1 MQVSVEN
8 GEGLE
13 RRVTVIMEP
22 ERIESEVENRLRDL
36 SRSARLPGFR
46 PGKVP
51 VALLRQR
58 FGERIHGEVIGE
70 MVQSTFGEALG
81 QVQLNPVG
89 QPSFDLKLD
98 PQAKHYSYI
107 ATFEVLPDFELG
119 SLTDKVIKRP
129 VAEVTDAD
137 LEVLIERLREQ
148 RKTFLAVE
156 RPAQDGDLL
165 KISYAGTLEGE
176 TDPLPGG
183 SGKDRQLVLGSGQMI
198 PGFEAGLLG
207 VKAGEERQ
215 LELTFP
221 EEYHVEHLRAK
232 PVSFA
237 VTVHS
242 VEEPQLPAVDA
253 EFAKAYGVA
262 DGNLDQFRLDVRTN
276 MARELKQRIGMNIK
290 TQVMEL
296 LLETNPIVI
305 PKSLLVQ
312 EIQVLKNQSRQS
324 LPANTK
330 VELPDSL
337 FVANARRR
345 VALGLILAKI
355 VKVNDLKADPERV
368 REAVLDLASTY
379 EDPKEVV
386 DFYYSHKEHLASLE
400 AMALE
405 GQVVD
410 WVTSQ
415 VQVEEVPRSFNDLIS
430 PA

>member
-58 FGERIHGEVIGE
+58 FGERIHSEVISE

-81 QVQLNPVG
+81 QVRLNPVG

-98 PQAKHYSYI
+98 PQAKQYSYI
-107 ATFEVLPDFELG
+107 ATFEVLPEFELG
-119 SLTDKVIKRP
+119 SLADKVIKRP
-129 VAEVTDAD
+129 VAEVTEAD
-137 LEVLIERLREQ
+137 LEALIERLREQ

-156 RPAQDGDLL
+156 RPAQEGDLL
-165 KISYAGTLEGE
+165 KISFAGTLEGE

-183 SGKDRQLVLGSGQMI
+183 SAKDRQLVLGSGQMI
-198 PGFEAGLLG
+198 PGFEGGLLG
-207 VKAGEERQ
+207 VKAGEVRQ
-215 LELTFP
+215 LDLTFP
-221 EEYHVEHLRAK
+221 DEYHVEHLRAK

-262 DGNLDQFRLDVRTN
+262 DGNLDQFRQDVRAN

-290 TQVMEL
+290 SQVMEL

-305 PKSLLVQ
+305 PKSLVVQ

-337 FVANARRR
+337 FEANARRR

-355 VKVNDLKADPERV
+355 VKANDLKADPERV

-405 GQVVD
+405 GQVVE

-415 VQVEEVPRSFNDLIS
+415 VQVEEVPKSFSDLIS
-430 PA
+430 PV

>member
-1 MQVSVEN
+1 
-8 GEGLE
+8 
-13 RRVTVIMEP
+13 
-22 ERIESEVENRLRDL
+22 
-36 SRSARLPGFR
+36 
-46 PGKVP
+46 
-51 VALLRQR
+51 
-58 FGERIHGEVIGE
+58 
-70 MVQSTFGEALG
+70 
-81 QVQLNPVG
+81 
-89 QPSFDLKLD
+89 
-98 PQAKHYSYI
+98 
-107 ATFEVLPDFELG
+107 VLPDFELG